1 MFTDKNKLRQQYK
14 AKRKALNPQQREEL
28 SLSIANNCLMLPIW
42 KKSNYHLFLSIQNQH
57 EIDTSFLLNIL
68 QGKDKNVIVSKSN
81 FKTYEMEHFLLTDNT
96 PIKINAYGI
105 PEPQSGI
112 SIPPSNID
120 VVFIP
125 LLAYDNFGNRVGY
138 GKGFYDRFLEEC
150 PKDCIKVGLSFFPPE
165 KTAIATNENDIPL
178 DFCIT
183 PEKNYSF

>member
-1 MFTDKNKLRQQYK
+1 MFTDKNELRQQYK
-14 AKRKALNPQQREEL
+14 AKRKALNPLQIEEL
-28 SLSIANNCLMLPIW
+28 SLTIANNCLMLPIW
-42 KKSNYHLFLSIQNQH
+42 KKNNYHLFLSIQNQH